1 MTTRRALI
9 MGGGIGGPVA
19 AIALERAGIEA
30 VVYEAAGA
38 PGDHVGLFLNTAS
51 NGLDVLRTLGIDA
64 AGQADGFPIPR
75 MVMWSGTGKR
85 LGEVANGIRL
95 QNGTVST
102 AIRRGLL
109 QRVLREEA
117 ERRGVKVEFGK
128 RLDTYR
134 TGGGGQVIARFTD
147 GTEAE
152 GDLLIGADGIH
163 SATRQAMDPTGPK
176 PSYTGL
182 LSIGGYS
189 HGTTIPPT
197 PDTQHFVFGRRAFFG
212 YLVRDSGEIWWFA
225 NLARADEPSRAELA
239 GTSTDQW
246 KRRLLELFAGDLD
259 RISEILQAAN
269 GEIGAYTVDD
279 LATIPTWHRGP
290 VVLIGDAAHATSPN
304 AGQGASLAMEDALV
318 VAKCLRD
325 LPDAERASATYE
337 RLRRERAEKVVAY
350 SHRIGRSKTI
360 GNPVGVW
367 IRDLVMPF
375 MLKRFANPKAHAWIY
390 TYHVDWDDKVA

>member
-1 MTTRRALI
+1 VTNRRALI
-9 MGGGIGGPVA
+9 VGGGIGGPVA
-19 AIALERAGIEA
+19 AMALERAGIQA
-30 VVYEAAGA
+30 VVYEAAEA
-38 PGDHVGLFLNTAS
+38 PGDHVGLFLNTSS
-51 NGLDVLRTLGIDA
+51 NGLDVLRTLAVDA
-64 AGQADGFPIPR
+64 VGQADGVPIPSS
-75 MVMWSGTGKR
+75 VMWSGTGKR

-95 QNGTVST
+95 QDGTVST

-134 TGGGGQVIARFTD
+134 VGGDGQVIARFAD

-152 GDLLIGADGIH
+152 GAVLIGADGIH
-163 SATRQAMDPTGPK
+163 SATRQAMDPAAPK
-176 PSYTGL
+176 PTYTGL

-189 HGTTIPPT
+189 HSTTISPT
-197 PDTQHFVFGRRAFFG
+197 PDTQHFVFGSRAFFG
-212 YLVRDSGEIWWFA
+212 YLVRASGEIWWFA

-239 GTSTDQW
+239 GISTAEW
-246 KRRLLELFAGDLD
+246 KRRLLDLFAGDLD
-259 RISEILQAAN
+259 RIAEILQATQ
-269 GEIGAYTVDD
+269 GEIGAYTVHDIP
-279 LATIPTWHRGP
+279 TIPTWHRGP

-325 LPDAERASATYE
+325 LPDVEQALATYE

-360 GNPVGVW
+360 SNPVGVW

-375 MLKRFANPKAHAWIY
+375 ALKRFANPKAHAWIY